1 MSKLLTKFAFCLA
14 LGCSTALSQEPS
26 VASVEKYLLTAVVA
40 VAFQYPK
47 AQIIAPANKSV
58 LADVHSICVL
68 PFDGFTAQSVT
79 GALPDLSP
87 ISDQLSK
94 SKLLRQQ
101 RYVVA
106 QELGKRGFSV
116 VDCISAPSPNVARL
130 LITSLRGGG
139 FDDSFTSIYWTLYA
153 GEDHIILNKGEKEL
167 MGLARPAYRQYP
179 LSAEDVAKQVTSVVD
194 VARMQ

>member
-14 LGCSTALSQEPS
+14 LGCSTALPQEPS

-116 VDCISAPSPNVARL
+116 VDVVIGDTIPILLCFCI
-130 LITSLRGGG
+130 ITSTCDR
-139 FDDSFTSIYWTLYA
+139 FPIADA
-153 GEDHIILNKGEKEL
+153 VPE
-167 MGLARPAYRQYP
+167 RC
-179 LSAEDVAKQVTSVVD
+179 
-194 VARMQ
+194 